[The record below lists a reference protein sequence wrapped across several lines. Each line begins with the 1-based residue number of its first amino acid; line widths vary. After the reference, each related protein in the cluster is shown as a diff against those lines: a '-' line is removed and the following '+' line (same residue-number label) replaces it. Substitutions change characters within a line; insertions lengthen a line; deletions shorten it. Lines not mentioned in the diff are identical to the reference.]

1 MAAALF
7 TGAIVGLWPALRAG
21 RMDVNSVLQSG
32 GRSDTAGVS
41 RHRVRS
47 FLVVAQ
53 VAGSLVLLIV
63 AGLFVRSLMRAQR
76 SYLGFDA
83 DHVLNLT
90 LDPRE
95 VGYDDARTKNF
106 YRDLEAKVRALPEVQ
121 SASFAFSVPMG
132 TVQDGSSVYIE
143 GQPPTPGQPPPV
155 VIYNHVDASYFDTMR
170 VPLLRGRAFRE
181 NDDDKARLVAV
192 VNQTMALQFWPN
204 QDPIGKRF
212 SLKSATGPFVEV
224 VGLAADGK
232 FIFVGWD
239 KKPYFF
245 VPIAQNF
252 SAYRTLQV
260 RSSLPPESLIAQM
273 QNEVLALDPN
283 MPVSDVQ
290 TMRQSLAGGNGFFI
304 FQVGAILAA
313 AMGLLGLTLA
323 VVGVYGVVSFAAS
336 QRTHE
341 IGIRMALGADR
352 RDILQLVLRQGL
364 LLVIG
369 GVLSGLLLAWGLTR
383 SMATLLVGVSPTDA
397 LTYCT
402 ATLLLGGI
410 GLYACYA
417 PARRSMQLDP
427 MEALRYE

>member
-1 MAAALF
+1 
-7 TGAIVGLWPALRAG
+7 
-21 RMDVNSVLQSG
+21 
-32 GRSDTAGVS
+32 
-41 RHRVRS
+41 
-47 FLVVAQ
+47 
-53 VAGSLVLLIV
+53 
-63 AGLFVRSLMRAQR
+63 
-76 SYLGFDA
+76 
-83 DHVLNLT
+83 
-90 LDPRE
+90 
-95 VGYDDARTKNF
+95 
-106 YRDLEAKVRALPEVQ
+106 
-121 SASFAFSVPMG
+121 
-132 TVQDGSSVYIE
+132 
-143 GQPPTPGQPPPV
+143 
-155 VIYNHVDASYFDTMR
+155 
-170 VPLLRGRAFRE
+170 
-181 NDDDKARLVAV
+181 
-192 VNQTMALQFWPN
+192 MALQFWPN

-273 QNEVLALDPN
+273 QNEVHALDPN

-341 IGIRMALGADR
+341 IGIRMALGAGR

-364 LLVIG
+364 LLVVG

-397 LTYCT
+397 LTYFT